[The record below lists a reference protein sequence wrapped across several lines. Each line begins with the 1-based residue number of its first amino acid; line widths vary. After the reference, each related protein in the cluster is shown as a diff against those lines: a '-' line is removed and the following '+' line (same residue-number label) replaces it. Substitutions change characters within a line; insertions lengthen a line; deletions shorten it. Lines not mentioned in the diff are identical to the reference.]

1 MGSKKR
7 FKVKEHQLYTVL
19 PRVWKELKR
28 ENRIDKVYRFRARR
42 IAFFSHLFAAG
53 FLAQRILFSK
63 KIRKISLEDHPPV
76 FILGLWRT
84 GTTHLHYLMARDPQF
99 GYLKNHQAF
108 TFNFSLLSLD
118 RLNKILS
125 IFVPGRR
132 PQDNVKVTLD
142 DPAEEEQPFC
152 TTTTRSSIH
161 SFFFPHN
168 RSYFNKYH
176 LFEGIDEK
184 EKEQWRMDYL
194 YLLKGIVFYGK
205 KKDLLL
211 KNPHNTGRV
220 KELLEL
226 FPQAKFIFIH
236 RDPYTVFR
244 STRKLY
250 NRMINSQFLQ
260 HCSQKEIEQII
271 VNDNAL
277 ILRKY
282 LSERGL
288 IPTGNLVEIAFDDL
302 EKKPLDTMESTYHT
316 LGLEGFEEALPHMKE
331 YLDSVRKY
339 RRNTYRPLPKALRER
354 IQTEWGFWFEEFGYN
369 PSIPETSNLTGS
381 NQPP

>member
-1 MGSKKR
+1 MSRKKR

-19 PRVWKELKR
+19 PRVWRELKR
-28 ENRIDKVYRFRARR
+28 QNQIDKIYRFRARR
-42 IAFFSHLFAAG
+42 ITFLSSLFAAG

-63 KIRKISLEDHPPV
+63 KLKRISLDDHPPV

-84 GTTHLHYLMARDPQF
+84 GTTHLHYLMAQDKQF

-152 TTTTRSSIH
+152 TTTTHSSIH

-176 LFEGIDEK
+176 LFKGISEEEK
-184 EKEQWRMDYL
+184 KKWSKDYL
-194 YLLKGIVFYGK
+194 YLLKGIVYYGK

-226 FPQAKFIFIH
+226 FPRAKFIFIH

-244 STRKLY
+244 STKKLY
-250 NRMINSQFLQ
+250 NRMVSSQFMQ
-260 HCSQKEIEQII
+260 HCSQKEIDKLII
-271 VNDNAL
+271 NDNAE
-277 ILRKY
+277 ILQKY
-282 LSERGL
+282 ISERHL
-288 IPTGNLVEIAFDDL
+288 IPKGQLAEIAFDEL
-302 EKKPLDTMESTYHT
+302 EKSPMTAMGKVYTS
-316 LGLEGFEEALPHMKE
+316 LGIQGFEEAAPHMQN
-331 YLDSVRKY
+331 YLDSVSEYK
-339 RRNTYRPLPKALRER
+339 RNTYKPLPQRLLKKINTKWAL
-354 IQTEWGFWFEEFGYN
+354 WFEEFGYDLLPIHSEN
-369 PSIPETSNLTGS
+369 EY
-381 NQPP
+381 